1 MRLVKTLTVGMV
13 LCLLCL
19 IVATTAMAEELIV
32 VASEATFEASQK
44 WVDFLTL
51 NEVPLKHVTPQEFD
65 KVKKSKYLVIMG
77 GLDEAN
83 GIKGIAKELLD
94 DGEFKDISQKGN
106 GDIFFKFQKWDPMQ
120 TIIMFVGSDMAAADK
135 ARQESREDWW
145 NSFILWFDL
154 DADMEGFHV
163 Y

>member
-1 MRLVKTLTVGMV
+1 
-13 LCLLCL
+13 
-19 IVATTAMAEELIV
+19 
-32 VASEATFEASQK
+32 SEATFEASQK

-65 KVKKSKYLVIMG
+65 KVKKNKYVVVMG
-77 GLDEAN
+77 GLDEAE
-83 GIKGIAKELLD
+83 GIKELAKELLD
-94 DGEFKDISQKGN
+94 DGEFKHISQKGN
-106 GDIFFKFQKWDPMQ
+106 GDIFFKFQVYDPMQ
-120 TIIMFVGSDMAAADK
+120 TVVMFVGSDMAAADK
-135 ARQESREDWW
+135 ARQDSREDWW

>member
-1 MRLVKTLTVGMV
+1 MRLVKTLTAGMV

-19 IVATTAMAEELIV
+19 SVATTAMAEELIV

-51 NEVPLKHVTPQEFD
+51 NEVPLKHVSPQEFD
-65 KVKKSKYLVIMG
+65 KVKKNKYVVVMG
-77 GLDEAN
+77 GLDEAD
-83 GIKGIAKELLD
+83 GIKGLAKELLD
-94 DGEFKDISQKGN
+94 DGEFKHINQKGN
-106 GDIFFKFQKWDPMQ
+106 GDIFFKFQVYDPMQ
-120 TIIMFVGSDMAAADK
+120 TIILFVGADMAAADK
-135 ARQESREDWW
+135 ARQDSREDWW